1 MLAARS
7 LALTRSQPI
16 RLVAV
21 RQLLTG
27 WGRTPA
33 SAATIVRRR
42 SSDRTGLA
50 ELVRSLPER
59 GAIARGL
66 GRSYGDSAQNGGG
79 LAIRLDDELAPGSI
93 EVDPVAGAVTAA
105 GGVSLDGV
113 LRVSIPRGLF
123 VPVSPGTRF
132 VTVGGAIAS
141 DIHGKNHHVD
151 GTFGAHVQALTLL
164 LADGTTVDIGPGR
177 QPELFWAT
185 VGGMGLTGIIVR
197 ATIAMVPIE
206 TGRMTVD
213 TERVGDLDELLD
225 VMTTGDDAY
234 RYSVAWIDLL
244 ARGRAVGRSVLT
256 RGDHARVEELAP
268 AQAVHPLA
276 YRPGHVATVPPIVP
290 GRGLLNH
297 STIAAFNEVWYRKAP
312 RRRVGE
318 IVSIPRFF
326 HPLDAI
332 GSWNRLYGN
341 GGLVQY
347 QFLVPFGQEEALRRV
362 VTRFA
367 ERGTPSF
374 LSVLKRFGAANPAP
388 LSFPAPGWTLTLDI
402 PAGVDG
408 LAHLLAELDEVVL
421 AAGGRHYLA
430 KDAVATP
437 EAIRRGYPRLAEWQA
452 VRDSVDPHGRWASD
466 QSRRLRLTGWSREA
480 ER

>member
-1 MLAARS
+1 MA
-7 LALTRSQPI
+7 
-16 RLVAV
+16 

-33 SAATIVRRR
+33 SAGTVVRRR
-42 SSDRTGLA
+42 SSDRPGLA
-50 ELVRSLPER
+50 ELVGGLPPR

-79 LAIRLDDELAPGSI
+79 LAIRLDDELAPGSLT
-93 EVDPVAGAVTAA
+93 VDARAGTVTAA
-105 GGVSLDGV
+105 GGVSLDRL
-113 LRVSIPRGLF
+113 LRASIPAGLF
-123 VPVSPGTRF
+123 VPVSPGTRL

-151 GTFGAHVQALTLL
+151 GTFGTHVRSLTLL
-164 LADGTTVDIGPGR
+164 LADGSTVDIGPDR
-177 QPELFWAT
+177 RPDLFWAT
-185 VGGMGLTGIIVR
+185 VGGMGLTGIVVE
-197 ATIAMVPIE
+197 ATVEMLRIE
-206 TGRMTVD
+206 TSQMSVD
-213 TERVGDLDELLD
+213 TERADDLDHLLD
-225 VMTTGDDAY
+225 LMTSGDHRY

-244 ARGRAVGRSVLT
+244 ARGPALGRSVLT
-256 RGDHARVEELAP
+256 RGDHARVEELTP
-268 AQAVHPLA
+268 RQSVQPLA
-276 YRPGHVATVPPIVP
+276 YQPGHLVSVPALVP

-297 STIAAFNEVWYRKAP
+297 ATIAAFNEVWFRASP

-318 IVSIPRFF
+318 IVAIPRYF

-332 GSWNRLYGN
+332 GAWNRLYGRR
-341 GGLVQY
+341 GLVQY
-347 QFLVPFGQEEALRRV
+347 QFLVPFGAEESLRRV

-402 PAGVDG
+402 PASVDG
-408 LAHLLAELDEVVL
+408 LAELLAELDEVVL

-430 KDAVATP
+430 KDAVSTP
-437 EAIRRGYPRLAEWQA
+437 DAIRRGYPRLAEWQA
-452 VRDSVDPHGRWASD
+452 VRDSVDPHGCWASD
-466 QSRRLRLTGWSREA
+466 QSRRLRLTEPVGGM
-480 ER
+480 